1 MLRDLARRKI
11 ARKIAC
17 RVSVPMQAKSNAN
30 SSEFECNFLISFD
43 AGKTLKI
50 VRGLTNCT
58 QPSSVVYLLTCRIC
72 LNFVEVSP
80 RPRFTIIAMCFCRAD
95 RQRHP
100 RQKHGVWK
108 KNPPVS
114 ICFGSTGSSAVLELH
129 DSGKAKNQMS
139 WLTQYRIK
147 FIINFGDSRDL
158 WFLFLL
164 PLQSLYTICARKF
177 ASI

>member
-72 LNFVEVSP
+72 LNFVKVILESFVIYFNISEWLKSFVFIESIVNFYSP
-80 RPRFTIIAMCFCRAD
+80 RL
-95 RQRHP
+95 
-100 RQKHGVWK
+100 K
-108 KNPPVS
+108 KNS
-114 ICFGSTGSSAVLELH
+114 CQLKTI
-129 DSGKAKNQMS
+129 KNA
-139 WLTQYRIK
+139 YHI
-147 FIINFGDSRDL
+147 FNISRL
-158 WFLFLL
+158 ILL
-164 PLQSLYTICARKF
+164 C
-177 ASI
+177 

>member
-50 VRGLTNCT
+50 VRLTANPAFFC
-58 QPSSVVYLLTCRIC
+58 SLLTY
-72 LNFVEVSP
+72 LQNLP
-80 RPRFTIIAMCFCRAD
+80 KFCRGEHKAQVHD
-95 RQRHP
+95 HIDVLLPCWPSKASTPEARRL
-100 RQKHGVWK
+100 K

-164 PLQSLYTICARKF
+164 PLQSLYTICASKF